1 MKKRI
6 LAAILMLLM
15 LSVVSLSSC
24 SVLSELGIGSAD
36 TGVSDTFSGKYES
49 ITISPKIVVTF
60 NGNKVTVAVGSR
72 SISGTYTV
80 DTDEDGT
87 QQVHFDFADQTLPRC
102 PIRTGT
108 YPISFGTQYDVDYM
122 LVFGTRYNKVS

>member
-6 LAAILMLLM
+6 LAAFVLLLM
-15 LSVVSLSSC
+15 ISVMSLSSC
-24 SVLSELGIGSAD
+24 SVLSNLGVGITDTAD
-36 TGVSDTFSGKYES
+36 STTFSGKYES
-49 ITISPKIVVTF
+49 ITVSPKITVTF
-60 NGNKVTVAVGSR
+60 NGSRVSVATGSR
-72 SISGTYTV
+72 SINGTYTV

-87 QQVHFDFADQTLPRC
+87 QSVNFDFKDQTLPRC

-122 LVFGTRYNKVS
+122 LVFGTRYNKIG

>member
-6 LAAILMLLM
+6 LAAFVLLLM
-15 LSVVSLSSC
+15 ISVMSLSSC
-24 SVLSELGIGSAD
+24 SVLPLVGIGGAD
-36 TGVSDTFSGKYES
+36 VGASIYLSGKYES
-49 ITISPKIVVTF
+49 ITVSP
-60 NGNKVTVAVGSR
+60 KVTVAFNGTKATVSVGSR

-80 DTDEDGT
+80 STDEDGT
-87 QQVHFDFADQTLPRC
+87 QQVSFDFGDQTLPRC

-122 LVFGTRYNKVS
+122 LVFGARYNKIG